1 MQKVLQI
8 TRPQERLL
16 TTREV
21 ADRLDISYSM
31 ALAFM
36 RLHGF
41 RPSGKRGGHM
51 YITQEGLHRALLLQQ
66 RTNGY

>member
-1 MQKVLQI
+1 MTARILPI
-8 TRPQERLL
+8 TRPQERML

-21 ADRLDISYSM
+21 ADRLDVSYSM

-51 YITQEGLHRALLLQQ
+51 YITQEGLHRALMGTPRQ
-66 RTNGY
+66 

>member
-16 TTREV
+16 ATREV
-21 ADRLDISYSM
+21 ADRLDVPYSM

-36 RLHGF
+36 RAHGF
-41 RPSGKRGGHM
+41 RPSGKRGGNM

-66 RTNGY
+66 RTNGN